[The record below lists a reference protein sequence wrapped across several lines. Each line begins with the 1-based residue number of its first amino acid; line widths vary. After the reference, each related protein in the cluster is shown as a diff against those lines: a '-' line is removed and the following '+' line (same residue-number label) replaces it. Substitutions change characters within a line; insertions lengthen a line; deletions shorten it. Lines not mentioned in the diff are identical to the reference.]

1 MVCASASV
9 VSGAGLT
16 LATAGAAAS
25 LTIQS
30 KDAYD
35 KTREHVLPSFSVTL
49 IGSGG
54 APGYAGA
61 VASLPPTTQGR
72 CAAAAGV
79 VEHDVVPHVALARL
93 RHGLSLDGQALKPAR
108 VDWQNPEQ
116 LRFVLTEGKKRQ
128 IRRMCELVGLK
139 VVGLKR
145 VRIGRVIL
153 GQLPLGQWRYLGPS
167 ERF

>member
-1 MVCASASV
+1 MQRLDLPKGPPSGHRLQPAVVCASASV

-25 LTIQS
+25 FTIQS

-54 APGYAGA
+54 APVYAGA

-72 CAAAAGV
+72 CAAAARG
-79 VEHDVVPHVALARL
+79 PRA
-93 RHGLSLDGQALKPAR
+93 
-108 VDWQNPEQ
+108 
-116 LRFVLTEGKKRQ
+116 
-128 IRRMCELVGLK
+128 
-139 VVGLKR
+139 
-145 VRIGRVIL
+145 
-153 GQLPLGQWRYLGPS
+153 LPLVRTRP
-167 ERF
+167 RTAAAPV